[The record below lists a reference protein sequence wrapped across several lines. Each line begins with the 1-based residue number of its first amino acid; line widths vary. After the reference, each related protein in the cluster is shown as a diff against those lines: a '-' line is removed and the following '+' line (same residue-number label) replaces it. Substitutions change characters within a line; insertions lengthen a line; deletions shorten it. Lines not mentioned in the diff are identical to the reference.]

1 MKIYHGSQYII
12 EKPEIGKGK
21 VYNDYGLG
29 FYCTQSL
36 ELAKEWSCDNGLD
49 GFANCYNLNT
59 ENLKILN
66 LNDKKYT
73 ILSWL
78 TLLIKNRTFRI
89 TNELAKSAKQFLLE
103 HYNVDISSYDVI
115 IGYRA
120 DDSYFAFAEDFLN
133 NSISLPRLEKAM
145 RLGKLGEQVVLKSQK
160 AFEELEFFDSLKAD
174 STKYFTLKIK
184 RNEDAREMSNIKNT
198 LNEQYILDIMRQG
211 VKDEN

>member
-1 MKIYHGSQYII
+1 MPNSAPLQRL
-12 EKPEIGKGK
+12 KPQISIGFE
-21 VYNDYGLG
+21 DYDQHCADTV
-29 FYCTQSL
+29 F
-36 ELAKEWSCDNGLD
+36 
-49 GFANCYNLNT
+49 
-59 ENLKILN
+59 
-66 LNDKKYT
+66 
-73 ILSWL
+73 
-78 TLLIKNRTFRI
+78 
-89 TNELAKSAKQFLLE
+89 
-103 HYNVDISSYDVI
+103 NVDISSYDVI

-145 RLGKLGEQVVLKSQK
+145 KLGKLGEQVVLKSQK